1 MPRQA
6 RLDSPGTLHHVIIRG
21 IERGEIVKGEKDRDE
36 FVSRMGGMAEETG
49 TKIYAWALMP
59 NHAHILLRSGPK
71 GLSWYMRR
79 LLSSYASY
87 YNRRH
92 DRHGHLFQNRY
103 KSIVCEEDPYFM
115 ELVRYIHLNPLRG
128 KIVSSLPALDVY
140 PWCGHASILGKKA
153 GKWQDTAYVVK
164 WFGSK
169 GDYGKFIKRGVT
181 QGQRPELVGG
191 GLIRS
196 QGGWS
201 AVKAMRQSGEE
212 EKGDERILGSGEFV
226 DRLLAEAEE
235 KIKRQLPP
243 RDLERRARK
252 VVDEICAK
260 EKVTR
265 EALASGSRRGQLPRI
280 RAKLA
285 EILTEEVGLSL
296 AECARKLGV
305 TTSAISQ
312 MLKRRKYRK

>member
-6 RLDSPGTLHHVIIRG
+6 RLDSPGTLHHVMIRG
-21 IERGEIVKGEKDRDE
+21 IERGDIVGGDRDREE
-36 FVSRMGGMAEETG
+36 FVSRMGDLADETR

-59 NHAHILLRSGPK
+59 NHAHILLKSGPK
-71 GLSWYMRR
+71 GLAGYMRR
-79 LLSSYASY
+79 LLTSYASY

-92 DRHGHLFQNRY
+92 QRHGHLFQNRY
-103 KSIVCEEDPYFM
+103 KSIVCEEEPYFM

-128 KIVSSLPALDVY
+128 NLVKSLSALDDY
-140 PWCGHASILGKKA
+140 RWCGHAVILGRRMR
-153 GKWQDTAYVVK
+153 KWQDTAYVVR

-169 GDYGKFIKRGVT
+169 ERYRAFAKEGFT

-201 AVKAMRQSGEE
+201 SVKAMRKSGEE
-212 EKGDERILGSGEFV
+212 ETGDERILGGGGFV

-235 KIKRQLPP
+235 KIKRQLPS
-243 RDLERRARK
+243 RELERRARK
-252 VVDEICAK
+252 IMEEICAK

-265 EALASGSRRGQLPRI
+265 EVLASGSRRGQVSRT
-280 RAKLA
+280 RARLA
-285 EILTEEVGLSL
+285 EVLVREVGLSM
-296 AECARKLGV
+296 AECARQLGV
-305 TTSAISQ
+305 TTSAIALILERNKCS
-312 MLKRRKYRK
+312 

>member
-6 RLDSPGTLHHVIIRG
+6 RLDSAGTLHHVIVRG
-21 IERGEIVKGEKDRDE
+21 IERGDIVSGEKDRDE
-36 FVSRMGGMAEETG
+36 FVSRMGDLAGETR
-49 TKIYAWALMP
+49 TRIYAWAVMS

-71 GLSWYMRR
+71 GLARYMRR
-79 LLSSYASY
+79 LLSSYAGY

-92 DRHGHLFQNRY
+92 HRHGHLFQNRY
-103 KSIVCEEDPYFM
+103 KSIVCEEEPYFM

-128 KIVSSLPALDVY
+128 KVVKSLAALDVY
-140 PWCGHASILGKKA
+140 QWCGHASILGRRER
-153 GKWQDTAYVVK
+153 KWQDTTYVVK

-169 GDYGKFIKRGVT
+169 ERYREFVKEGIA

-201 AVKAMRQSGEE
+201 AVSAMRQSGEE
-212 EKGDERILGSGEFV
+212 ETGDERILGSGDFV

-235 KIKRQLPP
+235 KIKRQLPSQE
-243 RDLERRARK
+243 LQRRALK
-252 VVDEICAK
+252 IVEGMCAR
-260 EKVTR
+260 EKVSR
-265 EALASGSRRGQLPRI
+265 EALASGSRRRPVCRT

-285 EILTEEVGLSL
+285 EILVGEVGLSM
-296 AECARKLGV
+296 AECARRLGV
-305 TTSAISQ
+305 TTSAIALILQRS
-312 MLKRRKYRK
+312 KCN